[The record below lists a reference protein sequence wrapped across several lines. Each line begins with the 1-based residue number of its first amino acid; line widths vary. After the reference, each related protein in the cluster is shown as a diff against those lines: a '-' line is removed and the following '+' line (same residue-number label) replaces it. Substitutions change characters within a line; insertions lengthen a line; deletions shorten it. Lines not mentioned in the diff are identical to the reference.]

1 MARLVLVAHA
11 GRRLAAAMVV
21 LAFLVL
27 TPSTQR
33 EGLRTLAVLSGD
45 QAQAAL
51 VLNRLPDKSLSVQP
65 MRDLTLLAGGR
76 ALELWAITPGL
87 PPRSLGLVLPGQ
99 TSRLNP
105 RLPPLPGDTVAVT
118 LEPPGVRP
126 PAPPPVRWCSAAP
139 SSDRARRHQGLSQ
152 VRRAHP
158 SARLPRISLRRP
170 TKKEIVMKRIVC
182 IALACSALALSSA
195 QAADVVVGGQPMLP
209 GKTIVANALNSAD
222 HTTLVAAVKAAGLV
236 DTLQSKGPFTVFAP
250 TNAAFGKL
258 PAGTVDTLV
267 KPENKATLTKI
278 LTYHVVPGKLD
289 FDALAAQIKKAGG
302 AAELTTASGGKLW

>member
-1 MARLVLVAHA
+1 
-11 GRRLAAAMVV
+11 MVV

-126 PAPPPVRWCSAAP
+126 PAPPPVRWCSAARHLTALAGIRVCP
-139 SSDRARRHQGLSQ
+139 RSGERIQALDSRVSPCDGQPKGDRHETD
-152 VRRAHP
+152 
-158 SARLPRISLRRP
+158 RLH
-170 TKKEIVMKRIVC
+170 C
-182 IALACSALALSSA
+182 LACSALALSSA

-267 KPENKATLTKI
+267 KPRTR
-278 LTYHVVPGKLD
+278 PR
-289 FDALAAQIKKAGG
+289 
-302 AAELTTASGGKLW
+302 

>member
-1 MARLVLVAHA
+1 MNYSDPDLQDRLAADYVAGVLRGRATPVRRPAARGRRAAPAGARLGRTAAAA
-11 GRRLAAAMVV
+11 GPGPAAASPARACLDRHRGPHPITAGICAARPRRAPRPREWRGWSWWRTLGAGLAAAMVV

-170 TKKEIVMKRIVC
+170 TKRR
-182 IALACSALALSSA
+182 SS
-195 QAADVVVGGQPMLP
+195 
-209 GKTIVANALNSAD
+209 
-222 HTTLVAAVKAAGLV
+222 
-236 DTLQSKGPFTVFAP
+236 
-250 TNAAFGKL
+250 
-258 PAGTVDTLV
+258 
-267 KPENKATLTKI
+267 
-278 LTYHVVPGKLD
+278 
-289 FDALAAQIKKAGG
+289 
-302 AAELTTASGGKLW
+302 

>member
-1 MARLVLVAHA
+1 
-11 GRRLAAAMVV
+11 MVV

-139 SSDRARRHQGLSQ
+139 SSDRARQHQGLSQ

-158 SARLPRISLRRP
+158 SADSRVSP
-170 TKKEIVMKRIVC
+170 C
-182 IALACSALALSSA
+182 
-195 QAADVVVGGQPMLP
+195 DGQP
-209 GKTIVANALNSAD
+209 KRRS
-222 HTTLVAAVKAAGLV
+222 
-236 DTLQSKGPFTVFAP
+236 S
-250 TNAAFGKL
+250 
-258 PAGTVDTLV
+258 
-267 KPENKATLTKI
+267 
-278 LTYHVVPGKLD
+278 
-289 FDALAAQIKKAGG
+289 
-302 AAELTTASGGKLW
+302 

>member
-1 MARLVLVAHA
+1 
-11 GRRLAAAMVV
+11 MVV

-126 PAPPPVRWCSAAP
+126 PAPHRSGGAQRP
-139 SSDRARRHQGLSQ
+139 RHL
-152 VRRAHP
+152 
-158 SARLPRISLRRP
+158 
-170 TKKEIVMKRIVC
+170 T
-182 IALACSALALSSA
+182 ALAGIRVCPRSGERIQALDSRVSPC
-195 QAADVVVGGQPMLP
+195 DGQP
-209 GKTIVANALNSAD
+209 KRRS
-222 HTTLVAAVKAAGLV
+222 
-236 DTLQSKGPFTVFAP
+236 S
-250 TNAAFGKL
+250 
-258 PAGTVDTLV
+258 
-267 KPENKATLTKI
+267 
-278 LTYHVVPGKLD
+278 
-289 FDALAAQIKKAGG
+289 
-302 AAELTTASGGKLW
+302 

>member
-1 MARLVLVAHA
+1 
-11 GRRLAAAMVV
+11 MVV

-139 SSDRARRHQGLSQ
+139 SSDRARQHQGLSQ

-158 SARLPRISLRRP
+158 SDRLPRISLRRP
-170 TKKEIVMKRIVC
+170 TKRR
-182 IALACSALALSSA
+182 SS
-195 QAADVVVGGQPMLP
+195 
-209 GKTIVANALNSAD
+209 
-222 HTTLVAAVKAAGLV
+222 
-236 DTLQSKGPFTVFAP
+236 
-250 TNAAFGKL
+250 
-258 PAGTVDTLV
+258 
-267 KPENKATLTKI
+267 
-278 LTYHVVPGKLD
+278 
-289 FDALAAQIKKAGG
+289 
-302 AAELTTASGGKLW
+302 

>member
-1 MARLVLVAHA
+1 
-11 GRRLAAAMVV
+11 MVV

-126 PAPPPVRWCSAAP
+126 PAPHRSGGAQRP
-139 SSDRARRHQGLSQ
+139 RHL
-152 VRRAHP
+152 
-158 SARLPRISLRRP
+158 
-170 TKKEIVMKRIVC
+170 T
-182 IALACSALALSSA
+182 ALASIRVCPRSGERI
-195 QAADVVVGGQPMLP
+195 QATDSRVSPCDGQP
-209 GKTIVANALNSAD
+209 KRRS
-222 HTTLVAAVKAAGLV
+222 
-236 DTLQSKGPFTVFAP
+236 S
-250 TNAAFGKL
+250 
-258 PAGTVDTLV
+258 
-267 KPENKATLTKI
+267 
-278 LTYHVVPGKLD
+278 
-289 FDALAAQIKKAGG
+289 
-302 AAELTTASGGKLW
+302 

>member
-1 MARLVLVAHA
+1 
-11 GRRLAAAMVV
+11 MVV

-126 PAPPPVRWCSAAP
+126 PAPPPVRWCSAA
-139 SSDRARRHQGLSQ
+139 RHLTALAGIRVCPRSGE
-152 VRRAHP
+152 RIR
-158 SARLPRISLRRP
+158 ARLPRISLRRP

-182 IALACSALALSSA
+182 IALACSALACRPLRRPTSWW
-195 QAADVVVGGQPMLP
+195 AANPCCP
-209 GKTIVANALNSAD
+209 ARPSW
-222 HTTLVAAVKAAGLV
+222 
-236 DTLQSKGPFTVFAP
+236 P
-250 TNAAFGKL
+250 TR
-258 PAGTVDTLV
+258 
-267 KPENKATLTKI
+267 
-278 LTYHVVPGKLD
+278 
-289 FDALAAQIKKAGG
+289 
-302 AAELTTASGGKLW
+302 

>member
-1 MARLVLVAHA
+1 MARWSWWRTLGA
-11 GRRLAAAMVV
+11 GLAAAMVV

-126 PAPPPVRWCSAAP
+126 PAPHRSGGAQPP
-139 SSDRARRHQGLSQ
+139 SSDRARQHQGLSQ

-158 SARLPRISLRRP
+158 TDSRVSP
-170 TKKEIVMKRIVC
+170 C
-182 IALACSALALSSA
+182 
-195 QAADVVVGGQPMLP
+195 DGQP
-209 GKTIVANALNSAD
+209 KRRS
-222 HTTLVAAVKAAGLV
+222 
-236 DTLQSKGPFTVFAP
+236 S
-250 TNAAFGKL
+250 
-258 PAGTVDTLV
+258 
-267 KPENKATLTKI
+267 
-278 LTYHVVPGKLD
+278 
-289 FDALAAQIKKAGG
+289 
-302 AAELTTASGGKLW
+302 